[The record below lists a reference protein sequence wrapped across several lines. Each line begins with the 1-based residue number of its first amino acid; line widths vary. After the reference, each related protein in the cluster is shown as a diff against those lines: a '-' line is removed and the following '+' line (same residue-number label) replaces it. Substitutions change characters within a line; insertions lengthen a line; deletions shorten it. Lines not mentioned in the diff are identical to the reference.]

1 MVIEDKGTGLISK
14 EYYAY
19 KMYKPGYLC
28 TLLQEG
34 IVVKSKSDPKKEE
47 KLDHNEMSK
56 HVPAT
61 A

>member
-34 IVVKSKSDPKKEE
+34 KSDPKKEE

>member
-28 TLLQEG
+28 TLLYKG
-34 IVVKSKSDPKKEE
+34 IGSSKKQI
-47 KLDHNEMSK
+47 
-56 HVPAT
+56 
-61 A
+61 